1 MRIFD
6 FPKDTKMMKQNEQD
20 ANIARRAAITK
31 QRLEEKRKK
40 EKEEEAKTAEK
51 AKKKTQKKV

>member
-1 MRIFD
+1 MKIFD

-31 QRLEEKRKK
+31 QQLEEKRKK
-40 EKEEEAKTAEK
+40 EKEEAKTAEK
-51 AKKKTQKKV
+51 AKKKAQKKV